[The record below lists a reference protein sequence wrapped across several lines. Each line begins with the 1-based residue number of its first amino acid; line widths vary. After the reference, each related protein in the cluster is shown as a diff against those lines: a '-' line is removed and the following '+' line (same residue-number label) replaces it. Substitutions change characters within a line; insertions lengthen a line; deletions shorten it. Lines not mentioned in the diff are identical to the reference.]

1 MSEHDSPA
9 RPAPTTRRRFART
22 LAAAAGAP
30 LLVRALPLAGQAAP
44 AAVATPALSPSPTP
58 EPLPPA
64 VEPLA
69 ELVRVKYG
77 KHLRPG
83 QLDAIRKSLERSV
96 RGAERMKQV
105 KLTNAD
111 EPDIVF
117 FAALPGGAGVR

>member
-1 MSEHDSPA
+1 MSEHDAPA
-9 RPAPTTRRRFART
+9 LPAPTSRRRFART

-44 AAVATPALSPSPTP
+44 APTPSPTP

-105 KLTNAD
+105 RLTNAD
-111 EPDIVF
+111 EPDVVF

>member
-1 MSEHDSPA
+1 MSEHDAPA
-9 RPAPTTRRRFART
+9 LPAPTSRRRFART

-30 LLVRALPLAGQAAP
+30 LLVRALPLAGQPAAAP
-44 AAVATPALSPSPTP
+44 SASPAP
-58 EPLPPA
+58 EPPPPA

-69 ELVRVKYG
+69 ELVRVRYG

-83 QLDAIRKSLERSV
+83 QLDAIRTSLERSV
-96 RGAERMKQV
+96 KGAEQMKQV